1 MAKRTLPRALPAA
14 AALFGLLA
22 VTGCS
27 GDSPDAPAA
36 GGATAS
42 AEAGAP
48 PTGAGGTASSAPG
61 AQNGVTPAEANSA
74 DVYELTQTY
83 TDPDKLFTVQYP
95 KDWAAAVDQGYLEL
109 TSPDGKVKGTV
120 ASTKA
125 RPPKGDW
132 FTRPKHPL
140 IGHETPLGEQLG
152 TKVFTYASYVP
163 APPRGER
170 SDSVLWGLTP
180 ADNKGI
186 VHLKG
191 GDKGDLWAEFHYS
204 PVNEGNR
211 PLSQSKGVELV
222 NEINQTDDA
231 GTVDAILKSVRA
243 GS

>member
-1 MAKRTLPRALPAA
+1 MAKRTLHRALPAA
-14 AALFGLLA
+14 AVLAGLLA

-27 GDSPDAPAA
+27 GGSPDAPSA
-36 GGATAS
+36 GGTSAS
-42 AEAGAP
+42 AAP
-48 PTGAGGTASSAPG
+48 GEGQSGAGGTASSAPG

-83 TDPDKLFTVQYP
+83 TDPDRLFTVKYP
-95 KDWAAAVDQGYLEL
+95 KDWAATVDQGYLEL

-120 ASTKA
+120 ASTKT

-140 IGHETPLGEQLG
+140 LGHETPLGEQLG

-222 NEINQTDDA
+222 NEINQTDEA
-231 GTVDAILKSVRA
+231 GTVDAILKPVRA

>member
-1 MAKRTLPRALPAA
+1 MAKRTLHRSLPAA
-14 AALFGLLA
+14 AALIGLLA

-27 GDSPDAPAA
+27 GGSPDAPSA
-36 GGATAS
+36 GGTSTS
-42 AEAGAP
+42 AAP
-48 PTGAGGTASSAPG
+48 GEGQSGGGGTASSATG

-83 TDPDKLFTVQYP
+83 TDPDRLFTVKYP
-95 KDWAAAVDQGYLEL
+95 KNWAAQENRGYLEL
-109 TSPDGKVKGTV
+109 TSPDGKVEGTV

-152 TKVFTYASYVP
+152 TKVFTYASYMP

-186 VHLKG
+186 VPLKDG
-191 GDKGDLWAEFHYS
+191 SRADLWAEFHYS